1 MKLPSILRASSSTHT
16 NDQINQIINT
26 FFVDRAFGEIE
37 ATIKYEF
44 QNKAYLIAA
53 FTHPSN
59 FANRMTD
66 CYER

>member
-1 MKLPSILRASSSTHT
+1 MKLPSILRASTSNNTD
-16 NDQINQIINT
+16 DQINPIINS
-26 FFVDRAFGEIE
+26 FFVDRALAEIE
-37 ATIKYEF
+37 TKIEYVF

-59 FANRMTD
+59 FSNHMTD